1 MLDKHHT
8 ESPVPQLATE
18 QQQQHREVQT
28 ETATTKA
35 VSDWVNK
42 YGFKPGE
49 FDPQLKAQMQERK
62 AERKRLNQ

>member
-1 MLDKHHT
+1 MFDKHHT
-8 ESPVPQLATE
+8 ESPVVQLATE
-18 QQQQHREVQT
+18 QQQRELQT

-62 AERKRLNQ
+62 AERKKLKQ

>member
-8 ESPVPQLATE
+8 ESPVVQLATE
-18 QQQQHREVQT
+18 HERREVQT

-35 VSDWVNK
+35 ASNWVNK

-62 AERKRLNQ
+62 AERKRLKQ